1 MHRRAAAEPVFLSG
15 PLPDTKALAESAA
28 AVSSILRSLPSGFPD
43 TLVAH
48 MKRKHVT
55 SEALS
60 EASSIS
66 VRQLARLRNGQYRE
80 IPLPTVIAL
89 CVGLKLHP
97 LLSDDLLK
105 KAGIRLT
112 DSVEHAGYRIL
123 LLCMADRSIYEC
135 DRFLSELGIPP
146 LEKRER

>member
-1 MHRRAAAEPVFLSG
+1 
-15 PLPDTKALAESAA
+15 
-28 AVSSILRSLPSGFPD
+28 
-43 TLVAH
+43 

-60 EASSIS
+60 EASSVS

-80 IPLPTVIAL
+80 IPLPTAVAL
-89 CVGLKLHP
+89 CIGLKLHP
-97 LLSDDLLK
+97 ILSFDLIE

-112 DSVEHAGYRIL
+112 GSIEHAGYQIL

-135 DRFLSELGIPP
+135 DRFLNELGIPP
-146 LEKRER
+146 LEKKERLA